1 MAKMRGKAHGEPEG
15 AKEPDVS
22 ADLLLSEKFAPA
34 SLPDVCAPRL
44 RVVDAINR
52 AARIRFVYIG
62 APAGS
67 GKTVSALLWLR
78 KVRQP
83 AVWIGLDR
91 YDDVPSV
98 FYKQLA
104 TGLYSVQPGNE
115 AMRAVLEDPA
125 FSSSPVEHAISLVS
139 EMRPLDK
146 RHVLVFDD
154 MHFINNRE
162 IAKSLSDVLRRLPG
176 AFTVL
181 LLSRADLTEEWRA
194 VSAAGKLAALGAE
207 DLRFGEDEIREYFEA
222 LGLVLTPDETRLVH
236 AATDGWAIGVAALS
250 KSGQVK
256 AGSSRFLFESYFDEQ
271 VWSTWDDDLRAFC
284 LATSVAG
291 EFDPELAAVLSGR
304 GDAGEVMDQLAR
316 TNTFLTRLHGDTF
329 RYHHL
334 FRDYLVRKS
343 EDAGVDRAALCK
355 RAAEHFRKKRDYMR
369 ALRFWLESGDF
380 SGMDTY
386 LLLFLFESNPGSV
399 ADYAD
404 FLRTLDIE
412 KIPDGAYRVCPPLH
426 ILALWYAYL
435 TGRCEMFERHM
446 DELYRALPRI
456 ALFDSR
462 FVESSI
468 LSYSI
473 DHRTSVLDKAR
484 KFSKFSRFVKRFTPK
499 GLATTLTSFT
509 HNLPYPHRSNLDYS
523 CIALE
528 EGGMDLLGR
537 TFSVLLGA
545 EWGYIYP
552 LIPACFAYE
561 RDDMETALA
570 GIEDAWRAVVPEN
583 RDDGR
588 ICIAVMHHAALWQQ
602 NRDAEAAAE
611 LAAFRAFVE
620 VQAPYFLPNLKAY
633 ETKLAL
639 FDADAKAARSWLDEY
654 FVTEVDRIEL
664 VRVFQHFTTVR
675 ARLALG
681 QTDDAERL
689 LDDLLEF
696 GRAFNRPLDR
706 GEAGALKAALL
717 WATGRKGEAVDVL
730 ATALEELAPYGFYRV
745 VADEGASVEP
755 VLKSL
760 AARMVRADYEG
771 PLERAFVQEAL
782 LAAHDR
788 AGRFRGVTANLGASD
803 KPVKLS
809 RQQKLVLEL
818 LAQGLRAPEI
828 AERAG
833 LSVPTVK
840 SHLSA
845 AYRKLDAHTAEDA
858 VLRARKL
865 GLIG

>member
-1 MAKMRGKAHGEPEG
+1 MAKERGAASENKLAGG
-15 AKEPDVS
+15 GVT
-22 ADLLLSEKFAPA
+22 ADLLLSEKFVPA

-52 AARIRFVYIG
+52 AARTRFVYIG

-78 KVRQP
+78 KVKQP
-83 AVWIGLDR
+83 TVWIGLDR

-104 TGLYSVQPGNE
+104 TGLYSVQPDNE
-115 AMRAVLEDPA
+115 AMRAVLTDPA
-125 FSSSPVEHAISLVS
+125 FSSSPVEHAVKLVS
-139 EMRPLDK
+139 EMLPMEK

-154 MHFINNRE
+154 MHFIANRE
-162 IAKSLSDVLRRLPG
+162 IAKSLADVLRRLPG

-181 LLSRADLTEEWRA
+181 LLSRSELVEEWRA
-194 VSAAGKLAALGAE
+194 ANADGKLAVLGTE
-207 DLRFGEDEIREYFEA
+207 DLRFSEDEIRGYFES
-222 LGLVLTPDETRLVH
+222 LGLSLTPDETQLVH
-236 AATDGWAIGVAALS
+236 AATGGWPIGVAALS
-250 KSGQVK
+250 KSGNPK
-256 AGSSRFLFESYFDEQ
+256 ATSSRFLFESYFDEQ
-271 VWSTWDDDLRAFC
+271 VWSTWDDDLRSFC
-284 LATSVAG
+284 LATCVAS

-304 GDAGEVMDQLAR
+304 DDAAEVMDLLAR
-316 TNTFLTRLHGDTF
+316 SNTFLTRLHGDTF

-334 FRDYLVRKS
+334 FRDYLTRKAERS
-343 EDAGVDRAALCK
+343 GIDRVALCK
-355 RAAEHFRKKRDYMR
+355 RAAEHFRKKQDYMR

-412 KIPDGAYRVCPPLH
+412 RIPERAYRVCPPLH

-446 DELYRALPRI
+446 DDLYRALPRI

-468 LSYSI
+468 LSFSI

-484 KFSKFSRFVKRFTPK
+484 KFSKFSRFVKHFTPK

-570 GIEDAWRAVVPEN
+570 GFEDAHRAVVPEN

-588 ICIAVMHHAALWQQ
+588 ICIAVMHHAAVWQQ
-602 NRDAEAAAE
+602 GREAGAAAE
-611 LAAFRAFVE
+611 LVAFRAFVE
-620 VQAPYFLPNLKAY
+620 QRAPYFLPNLKAY
-633 ETKLAL
+633 EAKLAL
-639 FDADAKAARSWLDEY
+639 FDADAKAARTWLDEY
-654 FVTEVDRIEL
+654 FVTEVERIEL

-675 ARLALG
+675 AYLALG
-681 QTDDAERL
+681 RVEEAERL

-696 GRAFNRPLDR
+696 ARAFNRPLDR
-706 GEAGALKAALL
+706 GEAGALKSALL
-717 WATGRKGEAVDVL
+717 WATGRKAEAVDVL
-730 ATALEELAPYGFYRV
+730 TSALEELAPYGFYRV
-745 VADEGASVEP
+745 VADEGAAVEP

-760 AARMVRADYEG
+760 AGRMARPDYAG
-771 PLERAFVQEAL
+771 SLDRAFVQEAL

-788 AGRFRGVTANLGASD
+788 AGRFRGVTANLGEGD
-803 KPVKLS
+803 KPVRLS
-809 RQQKLVLEL
+809 QRQKLIVEL

-828 AERAG
+828 AERTG
-833 LSVPTVK
+833 LALPTVK
-840 SHLSA
+840 SHASI
-845 AYRKLDAHTAEDA
+845 AYRKLDVHTAEDA
-858 VLRARKL
+858 VLKARKL
-865 GLIG
+865 GLLG